1 MLESLFMSI
10 KNIQTLT
17 AAAFLFM
24 SGICYSQE
32 VVPHYSI
39 LEKKDYIT
47 LNPDYSVTFK
57 SLLTLNIW
65 DSRGLSHAK
74 RVLPVDKL
82 NQVTNFE
89 VTVTNLST
97 SKVVKKVK
105 LKDLKEVSYIDDGSI
120 FVDTKY
126 KVFELE
132 GVTLPVK
139 VDIVEERLRTTNFF
153 LGSWNPQ
160 YYYNQKIKSASLE
173 VVYPIEL
180 GLRFR
185 LNHLDS
191 TSFTSQ
197 EGNKVKLN
205 WNLENLNAFD
215 ETKNSDSLP
224 SLDLAPKKFA
234 LEGYVSDM
242 ENWDGFGRFISLLID
257 KKDELPED
265 FKSEVHQMTA
275 GLEDDYEKISV
286 IYKYLQKNYRYVV
299 IFLGIDGWEPRNASD
314 VIQTKYG
321 ECKAL
326 SILMKAMLKEVGI
339 DSQYSLVYAGD
350 EKVPLESDFPIN
362 SFNHAFLRVPLG
374 EELLWLE
381 CTNNYLPAGFS
392 GNFTKD
398 RDVLVVTENGGF
410 LERTPDYREFRFNT
424 VQNQYNIQIQENGD
438 GTFTGNSSFQG
449 FPAID
454 FFALNQ
460 FLDDNQ
466 RKNYL
471 NKNIGGSG
479 IIIKEYQIE
488 TNNQREVPVASV
500 AFDGNIQRFGQQ
512 TTKRIIFP
520 THIKK
525 IDMDMLDNGLLNL
538 QEEITI
544 RSDRKTEIET
554 GVSNFELKEDHFS
567 YFVDSQISPDGTITI
582 SNRLEI
588 TLPKEISEEEKSK
601 TIARIN
607 TQLQRNIILKKSE

>member
-1 MLESLFMSI
+1 MNPKKLPQLVFIVLILS
-10 KNIQTLT
+10 
-17 AAAFLFM
+17 
-24 SGICYSQE
+24 SGVSFSQDK
-32 VVPHYSI
+32 VPHYSI
-39 LEKKDYIT
+39 LEKKDFII

-57 SLLTLNIW
+57 SLHILNIW
-65 DSRGLSHAK
+65 DSKGLSHAK

-82 NQVTNFE
+82 NRVVNFE
-89 VTVTNLST
+89 VTVTNLAT

-105 LKDLKEVSYIDDGSI
+105 LKDLKELSYVDEVSTYN
-120 FVDTKY
+120 DTKY

-132 GVTLPVK
+132 GVSLPVK
-139 VDIVEERLRTTNFF
+139 VEIVEERLRTTNFF
-153 LGSWNPQ
+153 MGSWDPQ

-173 VVYPIEL
+173 VIYPTEL
-180 GLRFR
+180 GLRYR
-185 LNHLDS
+185 LNNLDS
-191 TSFTSQ
+191 AKNHTQ
-197 EGNKVKLN
+197 YENKVTLK
-205 WNLENLNAFD
+205 WNLENLDAID
-215 ETKNSDSLP
+215 ENVNTDSIP
-224 SLDLAPKKFA
+224 SLDLAPKKFS

-257 KKDELPED
+257 EKDELPED
-265 FKSEVHQMTA
+265 FKPQVREMTA

-286 IYKYLQKNYRYVV
+286 IYNYLQKNYRYVV
-299 IFLGIDGWEPRNASD
+299 IFLGIDGWEPRYAAD

-350 EKVPLESDFPIN
+350 KIVPLEPDFPIN

-374 EELLWLE
+374 EEHLWLE
-381 CTNNYLPAGFS
+381 CTNNFLPAGFS

-398 RDVLVVTENGGF
+398 RDVLVVTKNGGF
-410 LERTPDYREFRFNT
+410 LERTPDYREFRFNSIK
-424 VQNQYNIQIQENGD
+424 NQYNIQIQENGD
-438 GTFTGNSSFQG
+438 GTFTGNSSFKG
-449 FPAID
+449 FPAVD

-488 TNNQREVPVASV
+488 TSTQREVPVASV

-512 TTKRIIFP
+512 TTKRIIYP

-525 IDMDMLDNGLLNL
+525 IEMDMLNNGFLNL

-544 RSDRKTEIET
+544 KSDRKTEIET
-554 GVSNFELKEDHFS
+554 GVSNFEIKEDHFS
-567 YFVDSQISPDGTITI
+567 YFIDSQISPDGSISI

-588 TLPKEISEEEKSK
+588 TFPKEISEEEKSK

-607 TQLQRNIILKKSE
+607 SQLQKNIVLKKSE

>member
-1 MLESLFMSI
+1 MNPKKFQCLIAL
-10 KNIQTLT
+10 TLV
-17 AAAFLFM
+17 FF
-24 SGICYSQE
+24 SGNSFSQE
-32 VVPHYSI
+32 AVPHYSI
-39 LEKKDYIT
+39 LEKKDFIT
-47 LNPDYSVTFK
+47 LNPDYSVSFK

-89 VTVTNLST
+89 VTVTNLAT
-97 SKVVKKVK
+97 SKVVKRVK

-120 FVDTKY
+120 YVDTKY

-132 GVTLPVK
+132 GVPLPVK
-139 VDIVEERLRTTNFF
+139 VDIIEERLRTTNFF

-160 YYYNQKIKSASLE
+160 YYHNQKIKSASLE
-173 VVYPIEL
+173 VVYPVEL

-185 LNHLDS
+185 LNQLDS
-191 TSFTSQ
+191 SSSTSQ

-205 WNLENLNAFD
+205 WNLENLDAFD
-215 ETKNSDSLP
+215 ERTDSDSLP

-265 FKSEVHQMTA
+265 FKSEVRQMTA

-326 SILMKAMLKEVGI
+326 TTLMKGMLKEVGI
-339 DSQYSLVYAGD
+339 ESQYSLVYAGD
-350 EKVPLESDFPIN
+350 QKVHLEADFPIN
-362 SFNHAFLRVPLG
+362 NFNHAFLRVPMG
-374 EELLWLE
+374 EEVLWLE
-381 CTNNYLPAGFS
+381 CTNNFLPAGFS

-398 RDVLVVTENGGF
+398 RDALVVTENGGF
-410 LERTPDYREFRFNT
+410 LERTPDYRESKFNT
-424 VQNQYNIQIQENGD
+424 IKNTYDIQLQENGD
-438 GTFTGNSSFQG
+438 GTFKGNSSFQG
-449 FPAID
+449 FPAVD
-454 FFALNQ
+454 FFALNE

-479 IIIKEYQIE
+479 IIIKDYQIE
-488 TNNQREVPVASV
+488 TSNQREVPVASV
-500 AFDGNIQRFGQQ
+500 TFEGNIQRFGQQ

-520 THIKK
+520 THLKK
-525 IDMDMLDNGLLNL
+525 IETDMLDNGLLNL
-538 QEEITI
+538 EEEITI
-544 RSDRKTEIET
+544 QSNRKTEMES
-554 GVSNFELKEDHFS
+554 GVSNFEIKEDYFS
-567 YFVDSQISPDGTITI
+567 YFIDSQVSDDGVITI

-588 TLPKEISEEEKSK
+588 NLPKEISEEDKSK

-607 TQLQRNIILKKSE
+607 TQLQKNIVLKKSE